1 MTRIYFALLLMCALV
16 ATTLVGCGGGEG
28 TPSPDPGPQPPPA
41 NNITVAVTPST
52 GNVTIGQSLQF
63 KATVSNTTNT
73 GVTWAVNG
81 VAGGNASLGTISSTG
96 MFTAPGKVPSGSTSI
111 SATSV
116 ADATKSA
123 SVTVAVNGFSGILR
137 WHNDLAGT
145 GQNQN
150 ETALTPST
158 VNQNTFGKKASY
170 PLDDQSFTQ
179 PLFVSNV
186 PFPGAGPHD
195 AIYVATEN
203 NTVYAFDAKGQ
214 ASGPFWQKNLTP
226 AKASVVDGNSTAGG
240 QGGPITPKVGITGT
254 PVIDGSSGTLYV
266 VAVSQAGGSTGVHRH
281 QLHALD
287 IMTGNEKFGGPVDI
301 MASVPGT
308 GAGSNNGKVTFD
320 PTLELQRSAL
330 TLVNGVVYIAWASY
344 QDFGNYHGWV
354 MGYDPSTLKQV
365 RVWNATPDGS
375 KGGIWMSG
383 APLTADSSG
392 NLYLVVGNGTFD
404 ADKGGRDYGDSIVK
418 LTPNGGGFTVSDY
431 FTPFDQASLSAADF
445 DVGSSGLTLL
455 FNVPGPASSLGVNA
469 GKAGKIYLVDLDLMG
484 HFHSGSDSQIV
495 QSIGGAV
502 GTGPDDLDYSTAVYW
517 NGNVYYVGNQD
528 TVKQFQLSNG
538 KLSTSPIEVST
549 NSYGYPGANM
559 SISSN
564 GNSNGILWVIE
575 ASGQNVLHAYDATD
589 VGTELYN
596 SNQAGSRDH
605 FGTAIRFTVPTIVN
619 GRVYVA
625 GQNFTIFGQIP

>member
-16 ATTLVGCGGGEG
+16 APTLVGCGGGVSQG
-28 TPSPDPGPQPPPA
+28 NPPPGPDPQPPPPA
-41 NNITVAVTPST
+41 SNITVAVTPST
-52 GNVTIGQSLQF
+52 GSVTIGQTLQF

-73 GVTWAVNG
+73 GVTWKVNG
-81 VAGGNASLGTISSTG
+81 VAGGNASVGTISSTG

-111 SATSV
+111 TATSV
-116 ADATKSA
+116 ADTTKSA
-123 SVTVAVNGFSGILR
+123 SANVAVNGFSGMLR

-145 GQNQN
+145 GQNQS
-150 ETALTPST
+150 ETALTTSN
-158 VNQNTFGKKASY
+158 VNQNSFGKKATY
-170 PLDDQSFTQ
+170 QLDDQSFTQ

-214 ASGPFWQKNLTP
+214 ASGPFWQKTLTP
-226 AKASVVDGNSTAGG
+226 SNAHVVDGNSTAGG
-240 QGGPITPKVGITGT
+240 QGGPITPNVGITGT

-266 VAVSQAGGSTGVHRH
+266 VAVSQVNGVHRH

-287 IMTGNEKFGGPVDI
+287 ITTGNEKFGGPVDI
-301 MASVPGT
+301 KASVPGT
-308 GAGSNNGKVTFD
+308 GAGSNNGQVSFD
-320 PTLELQRSAL
+320 ATLELQRCAL

-354 MGYDPSTLKQV
+354 MGYDASTLKQV

-392 NLYLVVGNGTFD
+392 NLYLVVGNGSFD
-404 ADKGGRDYGDSIVK
+404 ADKGGKDYGDSIVK
-418 LTPNGGGFTVSDY
+418 LTPNGGGFTISDY
-431 FTPFDQASLSAADF
+431 FTPFDQANLAATDF
-445 DVGSSGLTLL
+445 DLGSSGLTLL
-455 FNVPGPASSLGVNA
+455 LNQGLGVNA
-469 GKAGKIYLVDLDLMG
+469 GKAGKIYLVDLNSMG
-484 HFHSGSDSQIV
+484 GFQSGSDSQIV

-502 GTGPDDLDYSTAVYW
+502 GTGPDDLDYSTAAYW

-528 TVKQFQLSNG
+528 KVKQFQLSNG
-538 KLSTSPIEVST
+538 KLSTSPISST
-549 NSYGYPGANM
+549 NTYGYPGANM

-564 GNSNGILWVIE
+564 GNSNAILWVIE

-596 SNQAGSRDH
+596 SNQAGGRDH
-605 FGTAIRFTVPTIVN
+605 FGTAVRFTVPTIVN

-625 GQNFTIFGQIP
+625 GQNFTIFGQLP

>member
-16 ATTLVGCGGGEG
+16 APTLVGCGGGVSQG
-28 TPSPDPGPQPPPA
+28 NPPPGPDPQPPPPA
-41 NNITVAVTPST
+41 SNITVAVTPST
-52 GNVTIGQSLQF
+52 GSVTIGQTLQF

-73 GVTWAVNG
+73 GVTWKVNG
-81 VAGGNASLGTISSTG
+81 VAGGNASVGTISSTG
-96 MFTAPGKVPSGSTSI
+96 MFTAPGKVPSGSSSI

-116 ADATKSA
+116 ADSTKSA
-123 SVTVAVNGFSGILR
+123 SVTVTVNGFSGMLR

-145 GQNQN
+145 GQNQA
-150 ETALTPST
+150 ETALTTSN
-158 VNQNTFGKKASY
+158 VNQNSFGKKATY
-170 PLDDQSFTQ
+170 QLDDQSFTQ

-186 PFPGAGPHD
+186 PFPGAGQHD
-195 AIYVATEN
+195 AVYVATES

-226 AKASVVDGNSTAGG
+226 AGAHVIDGNTTAGG
-240 QGGPITPKVGITGT
+240 QGGPINPNVGITGT

-266 VAVSQAGGSTGVHRH
+266 VAVSQVGSGVHRH

-287 IMTGNEKFGGPVDI
+287 ITTGNEKFGGPVDI
-301 MASVPGT
+301 KASVPGT
-308 GAGSNNGKVTFD
+308 AAGSTNGQVTFD

-354 MGYDPSTLKQV
+354 MGYDASTLKQV
-365 RVWNATPDGS
+365 RVWNATPDGT

-404 ADKGGRDYGDSIVK
+404 ADKGGKDYGDSIVK
-418 LTPNGGGFTVSDY
+418 LTPNGGGFTISDY
-431 FTPFDQASLSAADF
+431 FTPFDQANLAATDF
-445 DVGSSGLTLL
+445 DLGSSGLTLL
-455 FNVPGPASSLGVNA
+455 LNQGLGVNA
-469 GKAGKIYLVDLDLMG
+469 GKAGKIYLVDLNSMG
-484 HFHSGSDSQIV
+484 KFQSGSDSQIV
-495 QSIGGAV
+495 QSIGGAL

-517 NGNVYYVGNQD
+517 NGNVYYVGDID

-538 KLSTSPIEVST
+538 KLSTSPIVST
-549 NSYGYPGANM
+549 HSYGYPGANM

-564 GNSNGILWVIE
+564 GNSNGILWVLE

-596 SNQAGSRDH
+596 STQAGGRDH
-605 FGTAIRFTVPTIVN
+605 FGTAVRFTVPTIVN

-625 GQNFTIFGQIP
+625 GQNFTIFGQLP

>member
-16 ATTLVGCGGGEG
+16 APTLVGCGGGVSQG
-28 TPSPDPGPQPPPA
+28 NPPPGPDPQPPPPA
-41 NNITVAVTPST
+41 SNITVAVTPST
-52 GNVTIGQSLQF
+52 GSVTIGQTLQF

-73 GVTWAVNG
+73 GVTWKVNG
-81 VAGGNASLGTISSTG
+81 VAGGNASVGTISSTG
-96 MFTAPGKVPSGSTSI
+96 MFTAPGKVPSGSSSI

-116 ADATKSA
+116 ADSTKSA
-123 SVTVAVNGFSGILR
+123 SVTVTVNGFSGMLR

-145 GQNQN
+145 GQNQA
-150 ETALTPST
+150 ETALTTSN
-158 VNQNTFGKKASY
+158 VNQNSFGKKATY
-170 PLDDQSFTQ
+170 QLDDQSFTQ

-186 PFPGAGPHD
+186 PFPGAGQHD
-195 AIYVATEN
+195 AVYVATES

-226 AKASVVDGNSTAGG
+226 AGAHVIDGNTTAGG
-240 QGGPITPKVGITGT
+240 QGGPINPNVGITGT

-266 VAVSQAGGSTGVHRH
+266 VAVSQVGSGVHRH

-287 IMTGNEKFGGPVDI
+287 ITTGNEKFGGPVDI
-301 MASVPGT
+301 KASVPGT
-308 GAGSNNGKVTFD
+308 AAGSTNGQVTFD

-354 MGYDPSTLKQV
+354 MGYDASTLKQV
-365 RVWNATPDGS
+365 RVWNATPDGT

-404 ADKGGRDYGDSIVK
+404 ADKGGKDYGDSIVK
-418 LTPNGGGFTVSDY
+418 LTPNGGGFTISDY
-431 FTPFDQASLSAADF
+431 FTPFDQANLAATDF
-445 DVGSSGLTLL
+445 DLGSSGLTLL
-455 FNVPGPASSLGVNA
+455 LNQGLGVNA
-469 GKAGKIYLVDLDLMG
+469 GKAGKIYLVDLNSMG
-484 HFHSGSDSQIV
+484 KFQSGSDSQIV
-495 QSIGGAV
+495 QSIGGAL

-517 NGNVYYVGNQD
+517 NGNVYYVGDID

-538 KLSTSPIEVST
+538 RLSTSPIVST
-549 NSYGYPGANM
+549 HSYGYPGANM

-564 GNSNGILWVIE
+564 GNSNGILWVLE

-596 SNQAGSRDH
+596 STQAGGRDH
-605 FGTAIRFTVPTIVN
+605 FGTAVRFTVPTIVN

-625 GQNFTIFGQIP
+625 GQNFTIFGQLP

>member
-16 ATTLVGCGGGEG
+16 APTLVGCGGGVSQG
-28 TPSPDPGPQPPPA
+28 NPPPGPDPQPPPPA
-41 NNITVAVTPST
+41 SNITVAVTPST
-52 GNVTIGQSLQF
+52 GSVTIGQTLQF

-73 GVTWAVNG
+73 GVTWKVNG
-81 VAGGNASLGTISSTG
+81 VAGGNASVGTISSTG
-96 MFTAPGKVPSGSTSI
+96 MFTAPGKVPSGSSSI

-116 ADATKSA
+116 ADSTKSA
-123 SVTVAVNGFSGILR
+123 SVTVTVNGFSGMLR

-145 GQNQN
+145 GQNQA
-150 ETALTPST
+150 ETALTTSN
-158 VNQNTFGKKASY
+158 VNQNSFGKKATY
-170 PLDDQSFTQ
+170 QLDDQSFTQ

-186 PFPGAGPHD
+186 PFPGAGQHD
-195 AIYVATEN
+195 AVYVATES

-226 AKASVVDGNSTAGG
+226 AGAHVIDGNTTAGG
-240 QGGPITPKVGITGT
+240 QGGPINPNVGITGT
-254 PVIDGSSGTLYV
+254 PVIDGSSGTIYV
-266 VAVSQAGGSTGVHRH
+266 VAVSQVGSGVHRH

-287 IMTGNEKFGGPVDI
+287 ITTGNEKFGGPVDI
-301 MASVPGT
+301 KASVPGT
-308 GAGSNNGKVTFD
+308 AAGSTNGQVTFD

-354 MGYDPSTLKQV
+354 MGYDASTLKQV
-365 RVWNATPDGS
+365 RVWNATPDGT

-404 ADKGGRDYGDSIVK
+404 ADKGGKDYGDSIVK
-418 LTPNGGGFTVSDY
+418 LTPNGGGFTISDY
-431 FTPFDQASLSAADF
+431 FTPFDQANLAATDF
-445 DVGSSGLTLL
+445 DLGSSGLTLL
-455 FNVPGPASSLGVNA
+455 LNQGLGVNA
-469 GKAGKIYLVDLDLMG
+469 GKAGKIYLVDLNSMG
-484 HFHSGSDSQIV
+484 KFQSGSDSQIV
-495 QSIGGAV
+495 QSIGGAL

-517 NGNVYYVGNQD
+517 NGNVYYVGDID

-538 KLSTSPIEVST
+538 KLSTSPIVST
-549 NSYGYPGANM
+549 HSYGYPGANM

-564 GNSNGILWVIE
+564 GNSNGILWVLE

-596 SNQAGSRDH
+596 STQAGGRDH
-605 FGTAIRFTVPTIVN
+605 FGTAVRFTVPTIVN

-625 GQNFTIFGQIP
+625 GQNFTIFGQLP

>member
-16 ATTLVGCGGGEG
+16 APTLVGCGGGVSQG
-28 TPSPDPGPQPPPA
+28 NPPPGPDPQPPPPA
-41 NNITVAVTPST
+41 SNITVAVTPST
-52 GNVTIGQSLQF
+52 GSVTIGQTLQF

-73 GVTWAVNG
+73 GVTWKVNG
-81 VAGGNASLGTISSTG
+81 VAGGNASVGTISSTG
-96 MFTAPGKVPSGSTSI
+96 MFTAPGKVPSGSSSI

-116 ADATKSA
+116 ADSTKSA
-123 SVTVAVNGFSGILR
+123 SVTVTVNGFSGMLR

-145 GQNQN
+145 GQNQA
-150 ETALTPST
+150 ETALTTSN
-158 VNQNTFGKKASY
+158 VNQNSFGKKATY
-170 PLDDQSFTQ
+170 QLDDQSFTQ

-186 PFPGAGPHD
+186 PFPGAGQHD
-195 AIYVATEN
+195 AVYVATES

-214 ASGPFWQKNLTP
+214 ASGPLWQKNLTP
-226 AKASVVDGNSTAGG
+226 SNAHVVDGNTTAGG
-240 QGGPITPKVGITGT
+240 GPGGGGPITPNVGITGT

-266 VAVSQAGGSTGVHRH
+266 VAVSQVNGVHRH

-287 IMTGNEKFGGPVDI
+287 ITTGNEKFGGPVDI
-301 MASVPGT
+301 KASVPGT
-308 GAGSNNGKVTFD
+308 GAGSNNGQVSFD
-320 PTLELQRSAL
+320 ATLELQRCAL

-354 MGYDPSTLKQV
+354 MGYDASTLKQV

-392 NLYLVVGNGTFD
+392 NLYLVVGNGSFD
-404 ADKGGRDYGDSIVK
+404 ADKGGKDYGDSIVK
-418 LTPNGGGFTVSDY
+418 LTPNGGGFTISDY
-431 FTPFDQASLSAADF
+431 FTPFDQANLAATDF
-445 DVGSSGLTLL
+445 DLGSSGLTLL
-455 FNVPGPASSLGVNA
+455 LNQGLGVNA
-469 GKAGKIYLVDLDLMG
+469 GKAGKIYLVDLNSMG
-484 HFHSGSDSQIV
+484 KFQSGSDSQIV
-495 QSIGGAV
+495 QSIGGAL

-517 NGNVYYVGNQD
+517 NGNVYYVGDID

-538 KLSTSPIEVST
+538 RLSTSPIVST
-549 NSYGYPGANM
+549 HSYGYPGANM

-564 GNSNGILWVIE
+564 GNSNGILWVLE

-596 SNQAGSRDH
+596 STQAGGRDH
-605 FGTAIRFTVPTIVN
+605 FGTAVRFTVPTIVN

-625 GQNFTIFGQIP
+625 GQNFTIFGQLP

>member
-1 MTRIYFALLLMCALV
+1 MCALV
-16 ATTLVGCGGGEG
+16 APTLVGCGGGVSQG
-28 TPSPDPGPQPPPA
+28 NPPPGPDPQPPPPA
-41 NNITVAVTPST
+41 SNITVAVTPST
-52 GNVTIGQSLQF
+52 GSVTIGQTLQF

-73 GVTWAVNG
+73 GVTWKVNG
-81 VAGGNASLGTISSTG
+81 VAGGNASVGTISSTG
-96 MFTAPGKVPSGSTSI
+96 MFTAPGKVPSGSSSI

-116 ADATKSA
+116 ADSTKSA
-123 SVTVAVNGFSGILR
+123 SVTVTVNGFSGMLR

-145 GQNQN
+145 GQNQA
-150 ETALTPST
+150 ETALTTSN
-158 VNQNTFGKKASY
+158 VNQNSFGKKATY
-170 PLDDQSFTQ
+170 QLDDQSFTQ

-186 PFPGAGPHD
+186 PFPGAGQHD
-195 AIYVATEN
+195 AVYVATES

-226 AKASVVDGNSTAGG
+226 AGAHVIDGNTTAGG
-240 QGGPITPKVGITGT
+240 QGGPINPNVGITGT

-266 VAVSQAGGSTGVHRH
+266 VAVSQVGSGVHRH

-287 IMTGNEKFGGPVDI
+287 ITTGNEKFGGPVDI
-301 MASVPGT
+301 KASVPGT
-308 GAGSNNGKVTFD
+308 AAGSTNGQVTFD

-354 MGYDPSTLKQV
+354 MGYDASTLKQV
-365 RVWNATPDGS
+365 RVWNATPDGT

-404 ADKGGRDYGDSIVK
+404 ADKGGKDYGDSIVK
-418 LTPNGGGFTVSDY
+418 LTPNGGGFTISDY
-431 FTPFDQASLSAADF
+431 FTPFDQANLAATDF
-445 DVGSSGLTLL
+445 DLGSSGLTLL
-455 FNVPGPASSLGVNA
+455 LNQGLGVNA
-469 GKAGKIYLVDLDLMG
+469 GKAGKIYLVDLNSMG
-484 HFHSGSDSQIV
+484 KFQSGSDSQIV
-495 QSIGGAV
+495 QSIGGAL

-517 NGNVYYVGNQD
+517 NGNVYYVGDID

-538 KLSTSPIEVST
+538 KLSTSPIVST
-549 NSYGYPGANM
+549 HSYGYPGANM

-564 GNSNGILWVIE
+564 GNSNGILWVLE

-596 SNQAGSRDH
+596 STQAGGRDH
-605 FGTAIRFTVPTIVN
+605 FGTAVRFTVPTIVN

-625 GQNFTIFGQIP
+625 GQNFTIFGQLP

>member
-16 ATTLVGCGGGEG
+16 APTLVGCGGGVSQG
-28 TPSPDPGPQPPPA
+28 NPPPGPDPQPPPPA
-41 NNITVAVTPST
+41 SNITVAVTPST
-52 GNVTIGQSLQF
+52 GSVTIGQTLQF

-73 GVTWAVNG
+73 GVTWKVNG
-81 VAGGNASLGTISSTG
+81 VAGGNASVGTISSTG

-111 SATSV
+111 TATSV
-116 ADATKSA
+116 ADTTKSA
-123 SVTVAVNGFSGILR
+123 SVTVAVNGFSGMLR

-145 GQNQN
+145 GQNQS
-150 ETALTPST
+150 ETALTTSN
-158 VNQNTFGKKASY
+158 VNQNSFGKKATY
-170 PLDDQSFTQ
+170 QLDDQSFTQ

-186 PFPGAGPHD
+186 PFPGAGPND
-195 AIYVATEN
+195 AVYVATEN

-214 ASGPFWQKNLTP
+214 ASGPLWQKNLTP
-226 AKASVVDGNSTAGG
+226 SNAHVVDGNTTAGG
-240 QGGPITPKVGITGT
+240 GPGGGGPITPNVGITGT

-266 VAVSQAGGSTGVHRH
+266 VAVSQVNGVHRH

-287 IMTGNEKFGGPVDI
+287 ITTGNEKFGGPVDI
-301 MASVPGT
+301 KASVPGT
-308 GAGSNNGKVTFD
+308 GAGSNNGQVSFD
-320 PTLELQRSAL
+320 ATLELQRCAL

-354 MGYDPSTLKQV
+354 MGYDASTLKQV

-392 NLYLVVGNGTFD
+392 NLYLVVGNGSFD
-404 ADKGGRDYGDSIVK
+404 ADKGGKDYGDSIVK
-418 LTPNGGGFTVSDY
+418 LTPNGGGFTISDY
-431 FTPFDQASLSAADF
+431 FTPFDQANLAATDF
-445 DVGSSGLTLL
+445 DLGSSGLTLL
-455 FNVPGPASSLGVNA
+455 LNQGLGVNA
-469 GKAGKIYLVDLDLMG
+469 GKAGKIYLVDLNSMG
-484 HFHSGSDSQIV
+484 KFQSGSDSQIV
-495 QSIGGAV
+495 QSIGGAL

-517 NGNVYYVGNQD
+517 NGNVYYVGDQD

-538 KLSTSPIEVST
+538 KLSTSPILSSH
-549 NSYGYPGANM
+549 SYGYPGANM

-564 GNSNGILWVIE
+564 GNSNAILWVIE

-596 SNQAGSRDH
+596 SNQAGGRDH

-625 GQNFTIFGQIP
+625 GQNFTIFGQLP

>member
-16 ATTLVGCGGGEG
+16 APTLVGCGGGVSQG
-28 TPSPDPGPQPPPA
+28 NPPPGPDPQPPPPA
-41 NNITVAVTPST
+41 SNITVAVTPST
-52 GNVTIGQSLQF
+52 GSVTIGQTLQF

-73 GVTWAVNG
+73 GVTWKVNG
-81 VAGGNASLGTISSTG
+81 VAGGNASVGTISSTG
-96 MFTAPGKVPSGSTSI
+96 MFTAPGKVPSGSSSI

-116 ADATKSA
+116 ADSTKSA
-123 SVTVAVNGFSGILR
+123 SVTVTVNGFSGMLR

-145 GQNQN
+145 GQNQA
-150 ETALTPST
+150 ETALTTSN
-158 VNQNTFGKKASY
+158 VNQNSFGKKATY
-170 PLDDQSFTQ
+170 QLDDQSFTQ

-186 PFPGAGPHD
+186 PFPGAGQHD
-195 AIYVATEN
+195 AVYVATES

-226 AKASVVDGNSTAGG
+226 AGAHVIDGNTTAGG
-240 QGGPITPKVGITGT
+240 QGGPINPNVGITGT
-254 PVIDGSSGTLYV
+254 PVIDGSSGTIYV
-266 VAVSQAGGSTGVHRH
+266 VAVSQVGSGVHRH

-287 IMTGNEKFGGPVDI
+287 ITTGNEKFGGPVDI
-301 MASVPGT
+301 KASVPGT
-308 GAGSNNGKVTFD
+308 AAGSTNGQVTFD

-354 MGYDPSTLKQV
+354 MGYDASTLKQV
-365 RVWNATPDGS
+365 RVWNATPDGT

-404 ADKGGRDYGDSIVK
+404 ADKGGKDYGDSIVK
-418 LTPNGGGFTVSDY
+418 LTPNGGGFTISDY
-431 FTPFDQASLSAADF
+431 FTPFDQANLAATDF
-445 DVGSSGLTLL
+445 DLGSSGLTLL
-455 FNVPGPASSLGVNA
+455 LNQGLGVNA
-469 GKAGKIYLVDLDLMG
+469 GKAGKIYLVDLNSMG
-484 HFHSGSDSQIV
+484 KFQSGSDSQIV
-495 QSIGGAV
+495 QSIGGAL

-517 NGNVYYVGNQD
+517 NGNVYYVGDID

-538 KLSTSPIEVST
+538 RLSTSPIVST
-549 NSYGYPGANM
+549 HSYGYPGANM

-564 GNSNGILWVIE
+564 GNSNGILWVLE

-596 SNQAGSRDH
+596 STQAGGRDH
-605 FGTAIRFTVPTIVN
+605 FGTAVRFTVPTIVN

-625 GQNFTIFGQIP
+625 GQNFTIFGQLP

>member
-1 MTRIYFALLLMCALV
+1 MTRIYFALLLVCALV
-16 ATTLVGCGGGEG
+16 APTLVGCGGNVSQG
-28 TPSPDPGPQPPPA
+28 TPPPDPGPQPPPA
-41 NNITVAVTPST
+41 SNITVAVTPST
-52 GNVTIGQSLQF
+52 GSVTIGQSLQF

-73 GVTWAVNG
+73 GVTWKVNG
-81 VAGGNASLGTISSTG
+81 VTGGNASVGTISSAG

-116 ADATKSA
+116 ADSTKSA
-123 SVTVAVNGFSGILR
+123 SVTVAVNGFSGMLR

-145 GQNQN
+145 GQNQA
-150 ETALTPST
+150 ETALTTSN
-158 VNQNTFGKKASY
+158 VNQNSFGKKATY
-170 PLDDQSFTQ
+170 QLDDQSFTQ

-195 AIYVATEN
+195 AIYVATES

-214 ASGPFWQKNLTP
+214 ANGPFWQKTLTP
-226 AKASVVDGNSTAGG
+226 TGAHVVDGKTTAGG
-240 QGGPITPKVGITGT
+240 QGGPITPNVGITGT

-266 VAVSQAGGSTGVHRH
+266 VAVSQVNGVHRH

-287 IMTGNEKFGGPVDI
+287 ITTGNEKFGGPVDI
-301 MASVPGT
+301 KATVPGT
-308 GAGSNNGKVTFD
+308 GAGSNNGQVTFD

-375 KGGIWMSG
+375 KGGVWMSG
-383 APLTADSSG
+383 APLTADASG

-404 ADKGGRDYGDSIVK
+404 ADKGGKDYGDSIVK
-418 LTPNGGGFTVSDY
+418 LTPNGSGFSVSDY
-431 FTPFDQASLSAADF
+431 FTPFDQANLSATDF
-445 DVGSSGLTLL
+445 DLGSSGLTLL
-455 FNVPGPASSLGVNA
+455 LNQGLGVNA
-469 GKAGKIYLVDLDLMG
+469 GKAGKIYLVDLNSLG
-484 HFHSGSDSQIV
+484 KFQSGSDSQIV

-517 NGNVYYVGNQD
+517 NGNVYYVGDQD
-528 TVKQFQLSNG
+528 KVKQFQLSNG
-538 KLSTSPIEVST
+538 KLSTSPIVST

-596 SNQAGSRDH
+596 SDQAGGRDH
-605 FGTAIRFTVPTIVN
+605 FGTAVRFTVPTIVN

-625 GQNFTIFGQIP
+625 GQNFTIFGPIP

>member
-1 MTRIYFALLLMCALV
+1 MCALV
-16 ATTLVGCGGGEG
+16 APTLVGCGGGVSQG
-28 TPSPDPGPQPPPA
+28 NPPPGPDPQPPPPA
-41 NNITVAVTPST
+41 SNITVAVTPST
-52 GNVTIGQSLQF
+52 GSVTIGQTLQF

-73 GVTWAVNG
+73 GVTWKVNG
-81 VAGGNASLGTISSTG
+81 VAGGNASVGTISSTG
-96 MFTAPGKVPSGSTSI
+96 MFTAPGKVPSGSSSI

-116 ADATKSA
+116 ADSTKSA
-123 SVTVAVNGFSGILR
+123 SVTVTVNGFSGMLR

-145 GQNQN
+145 GQNQA
-150 ETALTPST
+150 ETALTTSN
-158 VNQNTFGKKASY
+158 VNQNSFGKKATY
-170 PLDDQSFTQ
+170 QLDDQSFTQ

-186 PFPGAGPHD
+186 PFPGAGQHD
-195 AIYVATEN
+195 AVYVATES

-226 AKASVVDGNSTAGG
+226 AGAHVIDGNTTAGG
-240 QGGPITPKVGITGT
+240 QGGPINPNVGITGT
-254 PVIDGSSGTLYV
+254 PVIDGSSGTIYV
-266 VAVSQAGGSTGVHRH
+266 VAVSQVGSGVHRH

-287 IMTGNEKFGGPVDI
+287 ITTGNEKFGGPVDI
-301 MASVPGT
+301 KASVPGT
-308 GAGSNNGKVTFD
+308 AAGSTNGQVTFD

-354 MGYDPSTLKQV
+354 MGYDASTLKQV
-365 RVWNATPDGS
+365 RVWNATPDGT

-404 ADKGGRDYGDSIVK
+404 ADKGGKDYGDSIVK
-418 LTPNGGGFTVSDY
+418 LTPNGGGFTISDY
-431 FTPFDQASLSAADF
+431 FTPFDQANLAATDF
-445 DVGSSGLTLL
+445 DLGSSGLTLL
-455 FNVPGPASSLGVNA
+455 LNQGLGVNA
-469 GKAGKIYLVDLDLMG
+469 GKAGKIYLVDLNSMG
-484 HFHSGSDSQIV
+484 KFQSGSDSQIV
-495 QSIGGAV
+495 QSIGGAL

-517 NGNVYYVGNQD
+517 NGNVYYVGDID

-538 KLSTSPIEVST
+538 KLSTSPIVST
-549 NSYGYPGANM
+549 HSYGYPGANM

-564 GNSNGILWVIE
+564 GNSNGILWVLE

-596 SNQAGSRDH
+596 STQAGGRDH
-605 FGTAIRFTVPTIVN
+605 FGTAVRFTVPTIVN

-625 GQNFTIFGQIP
+625 GQNFTIFGQLP

>member
-1 MTRIYFALLLMCALV
+1 MTRIYFVLLLMCALV
-16 ATTLVGCGGGEG
+16 APTLVGCGGSVNQG
-28 TPSPDPGPQPPPA
+28 TPPPDPDPQPPPA
-41 NNITVAVTPST
+41 SNITVAVTPSN
-52 GNVTIGQSLQF
+52 GSLTIGQSLQF

-73 GVTWAVNG
+73 GVTWKVNG
-81 VAGGNASLGTISSTG
+81 VAGGNASVGTISSTG
-96 MFTAPGKVPSGSTSI
+96 MFTAPGKVPSGSSSI

-116 ADATKSA
+116 ADSTKSA
-123 SVTVAVNGFSGILR
+123 SVTVTVNGFSGMLR

-145 GQNQN
+145 GQNQA
-150 ETALTPST
+150 ETALTTSN
-158 VNQNTFGKKASY
+158 VNQNSFGKKATY
-170 PLDDQSFTQ
+170 QLDDQSFTQ

-186 PFPGAGPHD
+186 PFPGAGQHD
-195 AIYVATEN
+195 AVYVATES

-226 AKASVVDGNSTAGG
+226 AGAHVIDGNTTAGG
-240 QGGPITPKVGITGT
+240 QGGPINPNVGITGT

-266 VAVSQAGGSTGVHRH
+266 VAVSQVGSGVHRH

-287 IMTGNEKFGGPVDI
+287 ITTGNEKFGGPVDI
-301 MASVPGT
+301 KASVPGT
-308 GAGSNNGKVTFD
+308 AAGSTNGQVTFD

-354 MGYDPSTLKQV
+354 MGYDASTLKQV
-365 RVWNATPDGS
+365 RVWNATPDGT

-404 ADKGGRDYGDSIVK
+404 ADKGGKDYGDSIVK
-418 LTPNGGGFTVSDY
+418 LTPNGGGFTISDY
-431 FTPFDQASLSAADF
+431 FTPFDQANLAATDF
-445 DVGSSGLTLL
+445 DLGSSGLTLL
-455 FNVPGPASSLGVNA
+455 LNQGLGVNA
-469 GKAGKIYLVDLDLMG
+469 GKAGKIYLVDLNSMG
-484 HFHSGSDSQIV
+484 KFQSGSDSQIV
-495 QSIGGAV
+495 QSIGGAL

-517 NGNVYYVGNQD
+517 NGNVYYVGDID

-538 KLSTSPIEVST
+538 RLSTSPIVST
-549 NSYGYPGANM
+549 HSYGYPGANM

-564 GNSNGILWVIE
+564 GNSNGILWVLE

-596 SNQAGSRDH
+596 STQAGGRDH
-605 FGTAIRFTVPTIVN
+605 FGTAVRFTVPTIVN

-625 GQNFTIFGQIP
+625 GQNFTIFGQLP

>member
-1 MTRIYFALLLMCALV
+1 MTRIYFFLLLMCALV
-16 ATTLVGCGGGEG
+16 APTLVGCGGGVSQG
-28 TPSPDPGPQPPPA
+28 TPPPGPDPQPPPPA
-41 NNITVAVTPST
+41 SNITVAVTPST
-52 GNVTIGQSLQF
+52 GSVTIGQTLQF

-73 GVTWAVNG
+73 GVTWKVNG
-81 VAGGNASLGTISSTG
+81 VAGGNASVGTISSTG
-96 MFTAPGKVPSGSTSI
+96 MFTAPGKVPSASPSI

-116 ADATKSA
+116 ADSTKSA
-123 SVTVAVNGFSGILR
+123 SVTVTVNGFSGMLR

-145 GQNQN
+145 GQNQA
-150 ETALTPST
+150 ETALTTSN
-158 VNQNTFGKKASY
+158 VNQNSFGKKATY
-170 PLDDQSFTQ
+170 QLDDQSFTQ

-186 PFPGAGPHD
+186 PFPGAGSHD
-195 AIYVATEN
+195 AVYVATEN

-226 AKASVVDGNSTAGG
+226 AGAHVIDGNTTAGG
-240 QGGPITPKVGITGT
+240 QGGPINPNVGITGT

-266 VAVSQAGGSTGVHRH
+266 VAVSQVGSGVHRH

-287 IMTGNEKFGGPVDI
+287 ITTGNEKFGGPVDI
-301 MASVPGT
+301 KASVPGT
-308 GAGSNNGKVTFD
+308 GAGSSNGQVSFD
-320 PTLELQRSAL
+320 ATLELQRSAL

-354 MGYDPSTLKQV
+354 MGYDASTLKQV
-365 RVWNATPDGS
+365 RVWNATPDGT

-404 ADKGGRDYGDSIVK
+404 ADKGGKDYGDSIVK
-418 LTPNGGGFTVSDY
+418 LTPNGGGFTISDY
-431 FTPFDQASLSAADF
+431 FTPFDQANLAATDF
-445 DVGSSGLTLL
+445 DLGSSGLTLL
-455 FNVPGPASSLGVNA
+455 LNQGLGVNA
-469 GKAGKIYLVDLDLMG
+469 GKAGKIYLVDLNSMG
-484 HFHSGSDSQIV
+484 KFQSGSDSQIV
-495 QSIGGAV
+495 QSIGGAL

-517 NGNVYYVGNQD
+517 NGNVYYVGDID

-538 KLSTSPIEVST
+538 KLSTSPIVST
-549 NSYGYPGANM
+549 HSYGYPGANM

-564 GNSNGILWVIE
+564 GNSNGILWVLE

-596 SNQAGSRDH
+596 SDQAGGRDH
-605 FGTAIRFTVPTIVN
+605 FGTAVRFTVPTIVN

-625 GQNFTIFGQIP
+625 GQNFTIFGLLP

>member
-1 MTRIYFALLLMCALV
+1 MCALV
-16 ATTLVGCGGGEG
+16 APTLVGCGGGVSQG
-28 TPSPDPGPQPPPA
+28 NPPPGPDPQPPPPA
-41 NNITVAVTPST
+41 SNITVAVTPST
-52 GNVTIGQSLQF
+52 GSVTIGQTLQF

-73 GVTWAVNG
+73 GVTWKVNG
-81 VAGGNASLGTISSTG
+81 VAGGNASVGTISSTG

-116 ADATKSA
+116 ADSTKSA
-123 SVTVAVNGFSGILR
+123 SVTVTVNGFSGMLR

-145 GQNQN
+145 GQNQA
-150 ETALTPST
+150 ETALTTSN
-158 VNQNTFGKKASY
+158 VNQNSFGKKATY
-170 PLDDQSFTQ
+170 QLDDQSFTQ

-186 PFPGAGPHD
+186 PFPGAGQHD
-195 AIYVATEN
+195 AVYVATES

-226 AKASVVDGNSTAGG
+226 AGAHVIDGNTTAGG
-240 QGGPITPKVGITGT
+240 QGGPINPNVGITGT
-254 PVIDGSSGTLYV
+254 PVIDGSSGTIYV
-266 VAVSQAGGSTGVHRH
+266 VAVSQVGSGVHRH

-287 IMTGNEKFGGPVDI
+287 ITTGNEKFGGPVDI
-301 MASVPGT
+301 KASVPGT
-308 GAGSNNGKVTFD
+308 AAGSTNGQVTFD

-354 MGYDPSTLKQV
+354 MGYDASTLKQV
-365 RVWNATPDGS
+365 RVWNATPDGT

-404 ADKGGRDYGDSIVK
+404 ADKGGKDYGDSIVK
-418 LTPNGGGFTVSDY
+418 LTPNGGGFTISDY
-431 FTPFDQASLSAADF
+431 FTPFDQANLAATDF
-445 DVGSSGLTLL
+445 DLGSSGLTLL
-455 FNVPGPASSLGVNA
+455 LNQGLGVNA
-469 GKAGKIYLVDLDLMG
+469 GKAGKIYLVDLNSMG
-484 HFHSGSDSQIV
+484 KFQSGSDSQIV
-495 QSIGGAV
+495 QSIGGAL

-517 NGNVYYVGNQD
+517 NGNVYYVGDID

-538 KLSTSPIEVST
+538 RLSTSPIVST
-549 NSYGYPGANM
+549 HSYGYPGANM

-564 GNSNGILWVIE
+564 GNSNGILWVLE

-596 SNQAGSRDH
+596 STQAGGRDH
-605 FGTAIRFTVPTIVN
+605 FGTAVRFTVPTIVN

-625 GQNFTIFGQIP
+625 GQNFTIFGQLP

>member
-16 ATTLVGCGGGEG
+16 APTLVGCGGGVSQG
-28 TPSPDPGPQPPPA
+28 NPPPGPDPQPPPPA
-41 NNITVAVTPST
+41 SNITVAVTPST
-52 GNVTIGQSLQF
+52 GSVTIGQTLQF

-73 GVTWAVNG
+73 GVTWKVNG
-81 VAGGNASLGTISSTG
+81 VAGGNASVGTISSTG
-96 MFTAPGKVPSGSTSI
+96 MFTAPGKVPSGSSSI

-116 ADATKSA
+116 ADSTKSA
-123 SVTVAVNGFSGILR
+123 SVTVTVNGFSGMLR

-145 GQNQN
+145 GQNQA
-150 ETALTPST
+150 ETALTTSN
-158 VNQNTFGKKASY
+158 VNQNSFGKKATY
-170 PLDDQSFTQ
+170 QLDDQSFTQ

-186 PFPGAGPHD
+186 PFPGAGQHD
-195 AIYVATEN
+195 AVYVATES

-226 AKASVVDGNSTAGG
+226 AGAHVIDGNTTAGG
-240 QGGPITPKVGITGT
+240 QGGPINPNVGITGT
-254 PVIDGSSGTLYV
+254 PVIDGSSGTIYV
-266 VAVSQAGGSTGVHRH
+266 VAVSQVGSGVHRH

-287 IMTGNEKFGGPVDI
+287 ITTGNEKFGGPVDI
-301 MASVPGT
+301 KASVPGT
-308 GAGSNNGKVTFD
+308 AAGSTNGQVTFD

-354 MGYDPSTLKQV
+354 MGYDASTLKQV
-365 RVWNATPDGS
+365 RVWNATPDGT

-404 ADKGGRDYGDSIVK
+404 ADKGGKDYGDSIVK
-418 LTPNGGGFTVSDY
+418 LTPNGGGFTISDY
-431 FTPFDQASLSAADF
+431 FTPFDQANLAATDF
-445 DVGSSGLTLL
+445 DLGSSGLTLL
-455 FNVPGPASSLGVNA
+455 LNQGLGVNA
-469 GKAGKIYLVDLDLMG
+469 GKAGKIYLVDLNSMG
-484 HFHSGSDSQIV
+484 KFQSGSDSQIV
-495 QSIGGAV
+495 QSIGGAL

-517 NGNVYYVGNQD
+517 NGNVYYVGDID

-538 KLSTSPIEVST
+538 RLSTSPIVST
-549 NSYGYPGANM
+549 HSYGYPGANM

-564 GNSNGILWVIE
+564 GNSNGILWVLE

-596 SNQAGSRDH
+596 SNQAGGRDH
-605 FGTAIRFTVPTIVN
+605 FGTAVRFTVPTIVN

-625 GQNFTIFGQIP
+625 GQNFTIFGQLP

>member
-16 ATTLVGCGGGEG
+16 APTLVGCGGGVSQG
-28 TPSPDPGPQPPPA
+28 NPPPGPDPQPPPPA
-41 NNITVAVTPST
+41 SNITVAVTPST
-52 GNVTIGQSLQF
+52 GSVTIGQTLQF

-73 GVTWAVNG
+73 GVTWKVNG
-81 VAGGNASLGTISSTG
+81 VAGGNASVGTISSTG
-96 MFTAPGKVPSGSTSI
+96 MFTAPGKVPSGSSSI

-116 ADATKSA
+116 ADSTKSA
-123 SVTVAVNGFSGILR
+123 SVTVTVNGFSGMLR

-145 GQNQN
+145 GQNQA
-150 ETALTPST
+150 ETALTTSN
-158 VNQNTFGKKASY
+158 VNQNSFGKKATY
-170 PLDDQSFTQ
+170 QLDDQSFTQ

-186 PFPGAGPHD
+186 PFPGAGQHD
-195 AIYVATEN
+195 AVYVATES

-226 AKASVVDGNSTAGG
+226 AGAHVIDGNTTAGG
-240 QGGPITPKVGITGT
+240 QGGPINPNVGITGT
-254 PVIDGSSGTLYV
+254 PVIDGSSGTIYV
-266 VAVSQAGGSTGVHRH
+266 VAVSQVGSGVHRH

-287 IMTGNEKFGGPVDI
+287 ITTGNEKFGGPVDI
-301 MASVPGT
+301 KASVPGT
-308 GAGSNNGKVTFD
+308 AAGSTNGQVTFD

-354 MGYDPSTLKQV
+354 MGYDASTLKQV
-365 RVWNATPDGS
+365 RVWNATPDGT

-404 ADKGGRDYGDSIVK
+404 ADKGGKDYGDSIVK
-418 LTPNGGGFTVSDY
+418 LTPNGGGFTISDY
-431 FTPFDQASLSAADF
+431 FTPFDQANLAATDF
-445 DVGSSGLTLL
+445 DLGSSGLTLL
-455 FNVPGPASSLGVNA
+455 LNQGLGVNA
-469 GKAGKIYLVDLDLMG
+469 GKGGKIYLVDLNSMG
-484 HFHSGSDSQIV
+484 GFQSGSDSQIV
-495 QSIGGAV
+495 QSIGGAL

-517 NGNVYYVGNQD
+517 NGNVYYVGDID

-538 KLSTSPIEVST
+538 KLSTSPIVST
-549 NSYGYPGANM
+549 HSYGYPGANM

-564 GNSNGILWVIE
+564 GNSNGILWVLE

-596 SNQAGSRDH
+596 STQAGGRDH
-605 FGTAIRFTVPTIVN
+605 FGTAVRFTVPTIVN

-625 GQNFTIFGQIP
+625 GQNFTIFGQLP

>member
-16 ATTLVGCGGGEG
+16 APTLVGCGGGVSQG
-28 TPSPDPGPQPPPA
+28 NPPPGPDPQPPPPA
-41 NNITVAVTPST
+41 SNITVAVTPST
-52 GNVTIGQSLQF
+52 GSVTIGQTLQF

-73 GVTWAVNG
+73 GVTWKVNG
-81 VAGGNASLGTISSTG
+81 VAGGNASVGTISSTG
-96 MFTAPGKVPSGSTSI
+96 MFTAPGKVPSGSSSI

-116 ADATKSA
+116 ADSTKSA
-123 SVTVAVNGFSGILR
+123 SVTVTVNGFSGMLR

-150 ETALTPST
+150 ETALTTSN
-158 VNQNTFGKKASY
+158 VNQNSFGKKATY
-170 PLDDQSFTQ
+170 QLDDQSFTQ

-186 PFPGAGPHD
+186 PFPGAGQHD
-195 AIYVATEN
+195 AVYVATES

-226 AKASVVDGNSTAGG
+226 AGAHVIDGNTTAGG
-240 QGGPITPKVGITGT
+240 QGGPINPNVGITGT
-254 PVIDGSSGTLYV
+254 PVIDGSSGTIYV
-266 VAVSQAGGSTGVHRH
+266 VAVSQVGSGVHRH

-287 IMTGNEKFGGPVDI
+287 ITTGNEKFGGPVDI
-301 MASVPGT
+301 KASVPGT
-308 GAGSNNGKVTFD
+308 AAGSTNGQVTFD

-354 MGYDPSTLKQV
+354 MGYDASTLKQV
-365 RVWNATPDGS
+365 RVWNATPDGT

-404 ADKGGRDYGDSIVK
+404 ADKGGKDYGDSIVK
-418 LTPNGGGFTVSDY
+418 LTPNGGGFTISDY
-431 FTPFDQASLSAADF
+431 FTPFDQANLAATDF
-445 DVGSSGLTLL
+445 DLGSSGLTLL
-455 FNVPGPASSLGVNA
+455 LNQGLGVNA
-469 GKAGKIYLVDLDLMG
+469 GKAGKIYLVDLNSMG
-484 HFHSGSDSQIV
+484 KFQSGSDSQIV
-495 QSIGGAV
+495 QSIGGAL

-517 NGNVYYVGNQD
+517 NGNVYYVGDID

-538 KLSTSPIEVST
+538 RLSTSPIVST
-549 NSYGYPGANM
+549 HSYGYPGANM

-564 GNSNGILWVIE
+564 GNSNGILWVLE

-596 SNQAGSRDH
+596 STQAGGRDH
-605 FGTAIRFTVPTIVN
+605 FGTAVRFTVPTIVN

-625 GQNFTIFGQIP
+625 GQNFTIFGQLP

>member
-16 ATTLVGCGGGEG
+16 APTLVGCGGGVSQG
-28 TPSPDPGPQPPPA
+28 NPPPGPDPQPPPPA
-41 NNITVAVTPST
+41 SNITVAVTPST
-52 GNVTIGQSLQF
+52 GSVTIGQTLQF

-73 GVTWAVNG
+73 GVTWKVNG
-81 VAGGNASLGTISSTG
+81 VAGGNASVGTISSTG
-96 MFTAPGKVPSGSTSI
+96 MFTAPGKVPSGSSSI

-116 ADATKSA
+116 ADSTKSA
-123 SVTVAVNGFSGILR
+123 SVTVTVNGFSGMLR

-145 GQNQN
+145 GQNQA
-150 ETALTPST
+150 ETALTTSN
-158 VNQNTFGKKASY
+158 VNQNSFGKKATY
-170 PLDDQSFTQ
+170 QLDDQSFTQ

-186 PFPGAGPHD
+186 PFPGAGQHD
-195 AIYVATEN
+195 AVYVATES

-226 AKASVVDGNSTAGG
+226 AGAHVIDGNTTAGG
-240 QGGPITPKVGITGT
+240 QGGPINPNVGITGT
-254 PVIDGSSGTLYV
+254 PVIDGSSGTIYV
-266 VAVSQAGGSTGVHRH
+266 VAVSQVGSGVHRH

-287 IMTGNEKFGGPVDI
+287 ITTGNEKFGGPVDI
-301 MASVPGT
+301 KASVPGT
-308 GAGSNNGKVTFD
+308 AAGSTNGQVTFD

-354 MGYDPSTLKQV
+354 MGYDASTLKQV

-404 ADKGGRDYGDSIVK
+404 ADKGGKDYGDSIVK
-418 LTPNGGGFTVSDY
+418 LTPNGGGFTISDY
-431 FTPFDQASLSAADF
+431 FTPFDQANLAATDF
-445 DVGSSGLTLL
+445 DLGSSGLTLL
-455 FNVPGPASSLGVNA
+455 LNQGLGVNA
-469 GKAGKIYLVDLDLMG
+469 GKAGKIYLVDLNSMG
-484 HFHSGSDSQIV
+484 KFQSGSDSQIV
-495 QSIGGAV
+495 QSIGGAL

-517 NGNVYYVGNQD
+517 NGNVYYVGDID

-538 KLSTSPIEVST
+538 KLSTSPIVST
-549 NSYGYPGANM
+549 HSYGYPGANM

-564 GNSNGILWVIE
+564 GNSNGILWVLE

-596 SNQAGSRDH
+596 STQAGGRDH
-605 FGTAIRFTVPTIVN
+605 FGTAVRFTVPTIVN

-625 GQNFTIFGQIP
+625 GQNFTIFGQLP

>member
-1 MTRIYFALLLMCALV
+1 
-16 ATTLVGCGGGEG
+16 
-28 TPSPDPGPQPPPA
+28 
-41 NNITVAVTPST
+41 
-52 GNVTIGQSLQF
+52 VTIGQTLQF

-73 GVTWAVNG
+73 GVTWKVNG
-81 VAGGNASLGTISSTG
+81 VAGGNASVGTISSTG

-111 SATSV
+111 TATSV
-116 ADATKSA
+116 ADTTKSA
-123 SVTVAVNGFSGILR
+123 SANVAVNGFSGMLR

-150 ETALTPST
+150 ETALITSN
-158 VNQNTFGKKASY
+158 VNQNSFGKKATY
-170 PLDDQSFTQ
+170 QLDDQSFTQ

-186 PFPGAGPHD
+186 PFPGAGPND
-195 AIYVATEN
+195 AVYVATEN

-214 ASGPFWQKNLTP
+214 ASGPLWQKNLTP
-226 AKASVVDGNSTAGG
+226 SNAHVVDGNTTAGG
-240 QGGPITPKVGITGT
+240 GPGGGGPITPNVGITGT

-266 VAVSQAGGSTGVHRH
+266 VAVSQVNGVHRH

-287 IMTGNEKFGGPVDI
+287 ITTGNEKFGGPVDI
-301 MASVPGT
+301 KASVPGT
-308 GAGSNNGKVTFD
+308 GAGSNNGQVTFD
-320 PTLELQRSAL
+320 ATLELQRSAL

-354 MGYDPSTLKQV
+354 MGYDASTLKQV

-392 NLYLVVGNGTFD
+392 NLYLVVGNGSFD
-404 ADKGGRDYGDSIVK
+404 ADKGGKDYGDSIVK
-418 LTPNGGGFTVSDY
+418 LTPNGGGFTISDY
-431 FTPFDQASLSAADF
+431 FTPFDQANLAATDF
-445 DVGSSGLTLL
+445 DLGSSGLTLL
-455 FNVPGPASSLGVNA
+455 LNQGLGVNA
-469 GKAGKIYLVDLDLMG
+469 GKAGKIYLVDLNSMG
-484 HFHSGSDSQIV
+484 KFQSGSDSQIV
-495 QSIGGAV
+495 QSIGGAL

-517 NGNVYYVGNQD
+517 NGNVYYVGDQD

-538 KLSTSPIEVST
+538 KLSTSPILSSH
-549 NSYGYPGANM
+549 SYGYPGANM

-564 GNSNGILWVIE
+564 GNSNAILWVIE

-596 SNQAGSRDH
+596 SNQAGGRDH

-625 GQNFTIFGQIP
+625 GQNFTIFGQLP

>member
-16 ATTLVGCGGGEG
+16 APTLVGCGGGVSQG
-28 TPSPDPGPQPPPA
+28 NPPPGPDPQPPPPA
-41 NNITVAVTPST
+41 SNITVAVTPST
-52 GNVTIGQSLQF
+52 GSVTIGQTLQF

-73 GVTWAVNG
+73 GVTWKVNG
-81 VAGGNASLGTISSTG
+81 VAGGNANVGTISSTG
-96 MFTAPGKVPSGSTSI
+96 MFTAPGKVPSGSSSI

-116 ADATKSA
+116 ADSTKSA
-123 SVTVAVNGFSGILR
+123 SVTVTVNGFSGMLR

-145 GQNQN
+145 GQNQA
-150 ETALTPST
+150 ETALTTSN
-158 VNQNTFGKKASY
+158 VNQNSFGKKATY
-170 PLDDQSFTQ
+170 QLDDQSFTQ

-186 PFPGAGPHD
+186 PFPGAGQHD
-195 AIYVATEN
+195 AVYVATES

-226 AKASVVDGNSTAGG
+226 AGAHVIDGNTTAGG
-240 QGGPITPKVGITGT
+240 QGGPINPNVGITGT
-254 PVIDGSSGTLYV
+254 PVIDGSSGTIYV
-266 VAVSQAGGSTGVHRH
+266 VAVSQVGSGVHRH

-287 IMTGNEKFGGPVDI
+287 ITTGNEKFGGPVDI
-301 MASVPGT
+301 KASVPGT
-308 GAGSNNGKVTFD
+308 AAGSTNGQVTFD

-354 MGYDPSTLKQV
+354 MGYDASTLKQV
-365 RVWNATPDGS
+365 RVWNATPDGT

-404 ADKGGRDYGDSIVK
+404 ADKGGKDYGDSIVK
-418 LTPNGGGFTVSDY
+418 LTPNGGGFTISDY
-431 FTPFDQASLSAADF
+431 FTPFDQANLAATDF
-445 DVGSSGLTLL
+445 DLGSSGLTLL
-455 FNVPGPASSLGVNA
+455 LNQGLGVNA
-469 GKAGKIYLVDLDLMG
+469 GKAGKIYLVDLNSMG
-484 HFHSGSDSQIV
+484 KFQSGSDSQIV
-495 QSIGGAV
+495 QSIGGAL

-517 NGNVYYVGNQD
+517 NGNVYYVGDID

-538 KLSTSPIEVST
+538 KLSTSPIVST
-549 NSYGYPGANM
+549 HSYGYPGANM

-564 GNSNGILWVIE
+564 GNSNGILWVLE

-596 SNQAGSRDH
+596 STQAGGRDH
-605 FGTAIRFTVPTIVN
+605 FGTAVRFTVPTIVN

-625 GQNFTIFGQIP
+625 GQNFTIFGQLP

>member
-1 MTRIYFALLLMCALV
+1 MCALV
-16 ATTLVGCGGGEG
+16 APTLVGCGGGVSQG
-28 TPSPDPGPQPPPA
+28 NPPPGPDPQPPPPA
-41 NNITVAVTPST
+41 SNITVAVTPST
-52 GNVTIGQSLQF
+52 GSVTIGQTLQF

-73 GVTWAVNG
+73 GVTWKVNG
-81 VAGGNASLGTISSTG
+81 VAGGNASVGTISSTG

-111 SATSV
+111 TATSV
-116 ADATKSA
+116 ADTTKSA
-123 SVTVAVNGFSGILR
+123 SVTVAVNGFSGMLR

-145 GQNQN
+145 GQNQS
-150 ETALTPST
+150 ETALTTSN
-158 VNQNTFGKKASY
+158 VNQNSFGKKATY
-170 PLDDQSFTQ
+170 QLDDQSFTQ

-186 PFPGAGPHD
+186 PFPGAGPND
-195 AIYVATEN
+195 AVYVATEN

-214 ASGPFWQKNLTP
+214 ASGPLWQKNLTP
-226 AKASVVDGNSTAGG
+226 SNAHVVDGNTTAGG
-240 QGGPITPKVGITGT
+240 GPGGGGPITPNVGITGT

-266 VAVSQAGGSTGVHRH
+266 VAVSQVNGVHRH

-287 IMTGNEKFGGPVDI
+287 ITTGNEKFGGPVDI
-301 MASVPGT
+301 KASVPGT
-308 GAGSNNGKVTFD
+308 GAGSNNGQVTFD
-320 PTLELQRSAL
+320 ATLELQRSAL

-354 MGYDPSTLKQV
+354 MGYDASTLKQV

-392 NLYLVVGNGTFD
+392 NLYLVVGNGSFD
-404 ADKGGRDYGDSIVK
+404 ADKGGKDYGDSIVK
-418 LTPNGGGFTVSDY
+418 LTPNGGGFTISDY
-431 FTPFDQASLSAADF
+431 FTPFDQANLAATDF
-445 DVGSSGLTLL
+445 DLGSSGLTLL
-455 FNVPGPASSLGVNA
+455 LNQGLGVNA
-469 GKAGKIYLVDLDLMG
+469 GKAGKIYLVDLNSMG
-484 HFHSGSDSQIV
+484 KFQSGSDSQIV
-495 QSIGGAV
+495 QSIGGAL

-517 NGNVYYVGNQD
+517 NGNVYYVGDQD

-538 KLSTSPIEVST
+538 KLSTSPILSSH
-549 NSYGYPGANM
+549 SYGYPGANM

-564 GNSNGILWVIE
+564 GNSNAILWVIE

-596 SNQAGSRDH
+596 SNQAGGRDH

-625 GQNFTIFGQIP
+625 GQNFTIFGQLP

>member
-16 ATTLVGCGGGEG
+16 APTLVGCGGGVSQG
-28 TPSPDPGPQPPPA
+28 NPPPGPDPQPPPPA
-41 NNITVAVTPST
+41 SNITVAVTPST
-52 GNVTIGQSLQF
+52 GSVTIGQTLQF

-73 GVTWAVNG
+73 GVTWKVNG
-81 VAGGNASLGTISSTG
+81 VAGGNASVGTISSTG

-111 SATSV
+111 TATSV
-116 ADATKSA
+116 ADTTKSA
-123 SVTVAVNGFSGILR
+123 SVTVAVNGFSGMLR

-150 ETALTPST
+150 ETALTTSN
-158 VNQNTFGKKASY
+158 VNQNSFGKKATY
-170 PLDDQSFTQ
+170 QLDDQSFTQ

-195 AIYVATEN
+195 AVYVATES

-214 ASGPFWQKNLTP
+214 ASGPLWQKNLTP
-226 AKASVVDGNSTAGG
+226 SNAHVVDGNTTAGG
-240 QGGPITPKVGITGT
+240 GPGGGGPITPNVGITGT

-266 VAVSQAGGSTGVHRH
+266 VAVSQVNGVHRH

-287 IMTGNEKFGGPVDI
+287 ITTGNEKFGGPVDI
-301 MASVPGT
+301 KASVPGT
-308 GAGSNNGKVTFD
+308 GAGSNNGQVSFD
-320 PTLELQRSAL
+320 ATLELQRCAL

-354 MGYDPSTLKQV
+354 MGYDASTLKQV

-392 NLYLVVGNGTFD
+392 NLYLVVGNGSFD
-404 ADKGGRDYGDSIVK
+404 ADKGGKDYGDSIVK
-418 LTPNGGGFTVSDY
+418 LTPNGGGFTISDY
-431 FTPFDQASLSAADF
+431 FTPFDQANLAATDF
-445 DVGSSGLTLL
+445 DLGSSGLTLL
-455 FNVPGPASSLGVNA
+455 LNQGLGVNA
-469 GKAGKIYLVDLDLMG
+469 GKGGKIYLVDLNSMG
-484 HFHSGSDSQIV
+484 GFQSGSDSQIV

-502 GTGPDDLDYSTAVYW
+502 GTGPDDLDYSTAAYW

-528 TVKQFQLSNG
+528 KVKQFQLSNG
-538 KLSTSPIEVST
+538 KLSTSPISST

-596 SNQAGSRDH
+596 SNQAGGRDH
-605 FGTAIRFTVPTIVN
+605 FGTAVRFTVPTIVN

-625 GQNFTIFGQIP
+625 GQNFTIFGQLP

>member
-1 MTRIYFALLLMCALV
+1 MCALV
-16 ATTLVGCGGGEG
+16 APTLVGCGGGVSQG
-28 TPSPDPGPQPPPA
+28 NPPPGPDPQPPPPA
-41 NNITVAVTPST
+41 SNITVAVTPST
-52 GNVTIGQSLQF
+52 GSVTIGQTLQF

-73 GVTWAVNG
+73 GVTWKVNG
-81 VAGGNASLGTISSTG
+81 VAGGNASVGTISSTG
-96 MFTAPGKVPSGSTSI
+96 MFTAPGKVPSGSSSI

-116 ADATKSA
+116 ADSTKSA
-123 SVTVAVNGFSGILR
+123 SVTVTVNGFSGMLR

-145 GQNQN
+145 GQNQA
-150 ETALTPST
+150 ETALTTSN
-158 VNQNTFGKKASY
+158 VNQNSFGKKATY
-170 PLDDQSFTQ
+170 QLDDQSFTQ

-186 PFPGAGPHD
+186 PFPGAGQHD
-195 AIYVATEN
+195 AVYVATES

-226 AKASVVDGNSTAGG
+226 AGAHVIDGNTTAGG
-240 QGGPITPKVGITGT
+240 QGGPINPNVGITGT
-254 PVIDGSSGTLYV
+254 PVIDGSSGTIYV
-266 VAVSQAGGSTGVHRH
+266 VAVSQVGSGVHRH

-287 IMTGNEKFGGPVDI
+287 ITTGNEKFGGPVDI
-301 MASVPGT
+301 KASVPGT
-308 GAGSNNGKVTFD
+308 AAGSTNGQVTFD

-354 MGYDPSTLKQV
+354 MGYDASTLKQV
-365 RVWNATPDGS
+365 RVWNATPDGT

-404 ADKGGRDYGDSIVK
+404 ADKGGKDYGDSIVK
-418 LTPNGGGFTVSDY
+418 LTPNGGGFTISDY
-431 FTPFDQASLSAADF
+431 FTPFDQANLAATDF
-445 DVGSSGLTLL
+445 DLGSSGLTLL
-455 FNVPGPASSLGVNA
+455 LNQGLGVNA
-469 GKAGKIYLVDLDLMG
+469 GKAGKIYLVDLNSMG
-484 HFHSGSDSQIV
+484 KFQSGSDSQIV
-495 QSIGGAV
+495 QSIGGAL

-517 NGNVYYVGNQD
+517 NGNVYYVGDID

-538 KLSTSPIEVST
+538 RLSTSPIVST
-549 NSYGYPGANM
+549 HSYGYPGANM

-564 GNSNGILWVIE
+564 GNSNGILWVLE

-596 SNQAGSRDH
+596 STQAGGRDH
-605 FGTAIRFTVPTIVN
+605 FGTAVRFTVPTIVN

-625 GQNFTIFGQIP
+625 GQNFTIFGQLP